1 MISIIIPTHKRPDML
16 ERALNSIRAQTVQ
29 SWEALVVDD
38 GDGEGLERVA
48 QLADPRIRAYP
59 NWGQGQCDA
68 RNTALLRCEC
78 EYIALL
84 DDDDWWEDT
93 HHLERTLEQLRRH
106 TALIYSSGFLVMEQH
121 GFEQS
126 RIPFDARATPSS
138 LRQDNT
144 LLASAVAYPRIFH
157 DLLGGFDDR
166 MGHYWD
172 WDWYLRVVEAGLP
185 LMEIQEYGVCIAL
198 HSDNNSGMHHTLERQ
213 RDLNMLC
220 QKHGLGKIPI
230 KNHLSLLLERTGLQ
244 GAVLSKTH
252 EPMAQLLLAQY

>member
-1 MISIIIPTHKRPDML
+1 MISIIIPTYKRPDML

-29 SWEALVVDD
+29 SWEAIVVDD

-48 QLADPRIRAYP
+48 KLADPRIRAYP

-93 HHLERTLEQLRRH
+93 HHLEHILEQLRCH

-126 RIPFDARATPSS
+126 RVPFDARATPYS

-144 LLASAVAYPRIFH
+144 LLASAVAYPRAFH

-172 WDWYLRVVEAGLP
+172 WDWYLRVLEAGFP
-185 LMEIQEYGVCIAL
+185 LLELENYGVCIAL

-230 KNHLSLLLERTGLQ
+230 KNHLSLLIER
-244 GAVLSKTH
+244 